1 MDKNPYEPPKSN
13 DKSAD
18 LSAKPPRTYLWPA
31 ISALGQGLLLSIEFG
46 LLLGFVP
53 SYEHMY
59 KDFRADIP
67 LITVLVIDASHFAD
81 SFRFFVPVLIL
92 LWIAAVFFVLSR
104 RRDAKRQVID
114 RAWQILMPMVI
125 LALIALTIFAAAWPM
140 TSLIG
145 DLRR

>member
-53 SYEHMY
+53 RYESVY
-59 KDFRADIP
+59 KDFKADIP
-67 LITVLVIDASHFAD
+67 RITVFVINASHLAD
-81 SFRFFVPVLIL
+81 TFRFVVPVLIL
-92 LWIAAVFFVLSR
+92 LWMAAVFFILSR

-114 RAWQILMPMVI
+114 RAWQFLTPMVI
-125 LALIALTIFAAAWPM
+125 LALIAFTTFAAAWPM